1 MAERESNE
9 QRGGR
14 MIWEGL
20 AAIQLLKHK
29 AFNLTGSTPKLD
41 ILIRQLTLK
50 GLHSSPVIYKEWS
63 QYFWQDPF
71 FLYALHGQRT
81 ERRQDGKKTINIHL
95 RSNVLTLKK
104 KKGTAGIEHQEFL
117 LSSATMAALVLII
130 RYHQFPI
137 LICYELETVR
147 QKSRSWY
154 LLFSSH
160 LNMFPDEDEG
170 QKKRR
175 GSSLEVLRHI
185 QRLVHPL
192 SSPSPD
198 TCDESPLTAPT
209 SLSVRQGP
217 TPV

>member
-1 MAERESNE
+1 MADQNQTKKPTCNAAKYSFPYTANGHSNISQKKFSKNLRQHMAERESNE

-104 KKGTAGIEHQEFL
+104 KKRNSWNWTSGI
-117 LSSATMAALVLII
+117 SAL
-130 RYHQFPI
+130 
-137 LICYELETVR
+137 
-147 QKSRSWY
+147 
-154 LLFSSH
+154 
-160 LNMFPDEDEG
+160 
-170 QKKRR
+170 
-175 GSSLEVLRHI
+175 
-185 QRLVHPL
+185 
-192 SSPSPD
+192 
-198 TCDESPLTAPT
+198 
-209 SLSVRQGP
+209 
-217 TPV
+217 